1 MQTNKALDKLAGFI
15 SNYSMVF
22 WDFDGVIKDSVAV
35 KTLAY
40 ESLFLPYGANVV
52 TAVREHHEENG
63 GMSRFEKI
71 PIYLQKAGITAT
83 ENVIEEFCYRFSDMV
98 LERVIGSPWVPGAL
112 EYLTQ
117 AHANSNF
124 ILVTATPEDE
134 IKIILERLGISSYFQ
149 NIFGAPVQKTAAIAG
164 VIKKAGLKPGQA
176 LMIGDASADLVAAEN
191 NSIMFLLRQTLTNTL
206 LQENYSGPQ
215 FRNFY
220 DE

>member
-1 MQTNKALDKLAGFI
+1 MQTDKALLDVAGFI
-15 SNYSMVF
+15 GNYSVVF
-22 WDFDGVIKDSVAV
+22 WDFDGVIKDSVEV

-40 ESLFLPYGANVV
+40 QSLFLPYG
-52 TAVREHHEENG
+52 TAVATAVKKHHEENG

-83 ENVIEEFCYRFSDMV
+83 ENVVEEFCDHFSDMV
-98 LERVIGSPWVPGAL
+98 LKRVIGSPWVPGAL
-112 EYLTQ
+112 EYLTRS
-117 AHANSNF
+117 HADNNF

-134 IKIILERLGISSYFQ
+134 IKTILERLGISSYFR
-149 NIFGAPVQKTAAIAG
+149 NIFGAPMQKNAAIAG
-164 VIKKAGLKPGQA
+164 VIKKAALKPGQA
-176 LMIGDASADLVAAEN
+176 LMIGDSRADMVAAEN
-191 NSIMFLLRQTLTNTL
+191 NSIMFLLRQSSTNIL

>member
-1 MQTNKALDKLAGFI
+1 VKKNKALSNVAGFI
-15 SNYSMVF
+15 SNYSSVF

-40 ESLFLPYGANVV
+40 ESLFLPYGATVA

-71 PIYLQKAGITAT
+71 PIYLQKAGITVT
-83 ENVIEEFCYRFSDMV
+83 KNVIEEFCYRFSDMV

-117 AHANSNF
+117 THSNRNF

-134 IKIILERLGISSYFQ
+134 IKVILESLGISRYFQ

-164 VIKKAGLKPGQA
+164 VIKKAGLKPDQA
-176 LMIGDASADLVAAEN
+176 LMIGDASADLFAAES

-220 DE
+220 DD